1 MARTLVLTTVFTEDD
16 PGSGYVMDDV
26 VKVYYDPTSDPT
38 PYNGSIIGYTVEKNG
53 IAIPAGGNII
63 HGHTH
68 TKNSIPSNATI
79 CNGTTRIGISTNTD
93 SFPYVYTI
101 TYPNSPSCNIGT
113 PDVCDLIMVGVPII
127 TPASSEILEDGII
140 EVHATSSR
148 VIQYRLGSDFVYGDG
163 TGQSS
168 GIFTVG
174 HGTYRVYLR
183 DSINCHT
190 NILVTVGIDTSYGD
204 YKRLTYF
211 DRLGQRTLIKLQKK
225 DFVGEVVD
233 VKGGPDPF
241 TISLRGEGDND
252 KFVPV
257 LQTTSVLTLASETN
271 FEFIDLFTNN
281 PKKFRIKYYKLPFDF
296 DYTGDPTG
304 SGFSSGYSSGFAG
317 DSHPIESYIMWMGYV
332 LPQQYMEEYKAPPY
346 YTTINA
352 KDGLSDLKNLL
363 FLQDDGQEF
372 FERIKTIELIAF
384 CLRKTGINLNIRSGI
399 NLYAQDM
406 DQFETDDP
414 LDQAY
419 IDPEAFYLDGTPT
432 IEFVL
437 TELIRPYRARLVQ
450 WEGRWNILRVE
461 ELLGEY
467 DYREFT
473 PFGIYDSNGSVDPIV
488 DVDKHL
494 TGNCLEWANSNQ
506 TMELRPGFGK
516 VRVVYHLGNKRNI
529 LRNGDFRIKQVF
541 DPLSNDYVNVVDK
554 TGFQVN
560 APYPISEGAEVLN
573 DGNVA
578 YAMKSDLSVTTGEAY
593 IQSDIYSI
601 AMGVNNSLKLTIVFK
616 IPIPIHVTLAV
627 NDLGQ
632 IVSANQPIPVKYQK
646 IRLVVKYGN
655 HYLQNDGTWVLRFTE
670 MIIYSTDYGTYSSV
684 ELTALQPDPSY
695 STEKDFSVRVYQSFI
710 GHYEYATPAALKT
723 RVTGYGNLRGAW
735 DASGGLFPSAAVVA
749 GDYWTISVPGVL
761 GGIPVTLFS
770 RITAV
775 INAPGQDPNN
785 WGIFDGVLSA
795 LPTGTRTEVKNPEG
809 YSAGTLYPGRFLY
822 YELQDSTAAN
832 DDIYIIRPNDYDASV
847 NPVQWIWQ
855 PGLDGGY
862 ANNPT
867 VEFLIDK
874 ISIEF
879 LDNGKEV
886 FDTVVREIPAE
897 PNNNLVLQEDV
908 FSGSM
913 LEIVT
918 TLMVQGLILGLST
931 PQGVGGKLFDIEF
944 LKKFFS
950 PSQLL
955 AIPRVSN
962 ILLTQTIISAKLIYA
977 GYISD
982 ADGNGYLNWS
992 RDSVD
997 ELTTLHDIFMKSAAA
1012 QYNKSWRK
1020 ITGSL
1025 AGNDA
1030 YLGFLNVIREVQQG
1044 ESIIISG
1051 EGFSSGYSSGFGGGV
1066 EEMVPL
1072 KYLPQSLTIHDLE
1085 ALYDGE
1091 FLELTDITQEG
1102 METVPFTS
1110 GYTAGFGGG
1119 FD

>member
-53 IAIPAGGNII
+53 IAIPTGGNII

-79 CNGTTRIGISTNTD
+79 CNGTTRIGVSTNTD

-101 TYPNSPSCNIGT
+101 TYPNSPSCAIGS
-113 PDVCDLIMVGVPII
+113 PDVCDLMVVGVPIV
-127 TPASSEILEDGII
+127 TLASSEVLADGVI
-140 EVHATSSR
+140 EVRATSSR

-163 TGQSS
+163 TGQST
-168 GIFTVG
+168 GIFTV
-174 HGTYRVYLR
+174 HRGTYRVYLR
-183 DSINCHT
+183 DALNCAT
-190 NILVTVGIDTSYGD
+190 SVLVTVGVDTSYGD

-211 DRLGQRTLIKLQKK
+211 DRLGQRTLIKVQKK
-225 DFVGEVVD
+225 DFIGAVVD

-257 LQTTSVLTLASETN
+257 LQTTSILTLVSEIN
-271 FEFIDLFTNN
+271 SEFIDLFTNN
-281 PKKFRIKYYKLPFDF
+281 PKKYRIKFYKLPFDY
-296 DYTGDPTG
+296 DYVGTPTG
-304 SGFSSGYSSGFAG
+304 SGFTSGYSSGFGG
-317 DSHPIESYIMWMGYV
+317 DTIPLELHLVWMGFV
-332 LPQQYMEEYKAPPY
+332 LPQQYLEDYKAPPY
-346 YTTINA
+346 YTTVNA
-352 KDGLSDLKNLL
+352 KDGLSDLKNIF

-372 FERIKTIELIAF
+372 FGRIKTIELIAF

-419 IDPEAFYLDGTPT
+419 IDPELFYLNGTQT
-432 IEFVL
+432 LDFVL
-437 TELIRPYRARLVQ
+437 TELIRPYRARLIQ
-450 WEGRWNILRVE
+450 WDGRWNILRIE
-461 ELLGEY
+461 ELLSEY

-473 PFGIYDSNGSVDPIV
+473 PYGIYESNGTVDPIV

-494 TGNCLEWANSNQ
+494 TGNCLEWAESNQ
-506 TMELRPGFGK
+506 VMELRPGFGK

-529 LRNGDFRIKQVF
+529 LRNGDFRVKSFF
-541 DPLSNDYVNVVDK
+541 DSLSGEYINVIDK

-560 APYPISEGAEVLN
+560 APYPISEGAELL
-573 DGNVA
+573 DQGNVA
-578 YAMKSDLSVTTGEAY
+578 YVMKSDLPVTTGEAY
-593 IQSDIYSI
+593 IQSDTYSI
-601 AMGVNNSLKLTIVFK
+601 AMGVNNSLKITVVFK
-616 IPIPIHVTLAV
+616 LPVPIHLTLAI
-627 NDLGQ
+627 NDSGE
-632 IVSANQPIPVKYQK
+632 IVTANQPIPVRYQK
-646 IRLVVKYGN
+646 IRLVIKYGN
-655 HYLQNDGTWVLRFTE
+655 HYLQNDGTWILRFTE
-670 MIIYSTDYGTYSSV
+670 MIIYSTDYGVYSKF
-684 ELTALQPDPSY
+684 EITAPQPYSSY
-695 STEKDFSVRVYQSFI
+695 STVKDFSVRVYHSFI

-735 DASGGLFPSAAVVA
+735 DASSGLFPSAAVIA
-749 GDYWTISVPGVL
+749 GDYWTISVPGIL
-761 GGIPVTLFS
+761 GGISVTLFN

-785 WGIFDGVLSA
+785 WGIFEGTLSA
-795 LPTGTRTEVKNPEG
+795 LPLGTRTEVLNPEG
-809 YSAGTLYPGRFLY
+809 YPPGTLYPGRFLY
-822 YELQDSTAAN
+822 YELEESTAAN
-832 DDIYIIRPNDYDASV
+832 DDIFIIRPNDYNAGT
-847 NPVQWIWQ
+847 NAVQWIFQ
-855 PGLDGGY
+855 GGLDGGY
-862 ANNPT
+862 ANSPE
-867 VEFLIDK
+867 VEFFIDK
-874 ISIEF
+874 IVVEF
-879 LDNGKEV
+879 LDNGKEI
-886 FDTVVREIPAE
+886 FDTVVRELSAE
-897 PNNNLVLQEDV
+897 PSNNLVLQEDV
-908 FSGSM
+908 FSGSL

-918 TLMVQGLILGLST
+918 TLMTQGLSFPST
-931 PQGVGGKLFDIEF
+931 PQGIGGKLFDIEF
-944 LKKFFS
+944 LKKFF
-950 PSQLL
+950 PNNFL
-955 AIPRVSN
+955 AVPRVSN
-962 ILLTQTIISAKLIYA
+962 ILLTQTIISAKLVYA
-977 GYISD
+977 GFISD
-982 ADGNGYLNWS
+982 SDGNGYLNWS

-1012 QYNKSWRK
+1012 QYKRSWRK

-1025 AGNDA
+1025 AGSDA

-1044 ESIIISG
+1044 EVSTIPG
-1051 EGFSSGYSSGFGGGV
+1051 GGFSSGYSSGFGGTIDV
-1066 EEMVPL
+1066 IRPF

-1085 ALYDGE
+1085 SLYDGE
-1091 FLELTDITQEG
+1091 FLELIDTTQVG